1 MIEALSYPFFQR
13 ALLAGLLASLAC
25 GIVGTYV
32 VVKEFAS
39 ISGGL
44 AHAAFGG
51 LGLGYLLG
59 FSPMLGAAGFGL
71 ASGVGIGLA
80 HRRLTEGFETLV
92 MVVWSLGMALGIL
105 FVSAVPGYAP
115 DLTTYLFGN
124 ILFVS
129 PTYLLLAA
137 LLDLVLV
144 AAVALFFAQLQ
155 GVAFD
160 EEFSEI
166 LGVPVTAVLV
176 GLLALTSLVV
186 VLLIRVVGVL
196 LVIALLTIPAATV
209 RPWARGLRHMMVL
222 STVAGGVAI
231 VLGLFAT
238 YYSSTA
244 LGVDV
249 PTGPVIV
256 VLSVL
261 GYLASSSVA
270 RSRGP

>member
-1 MIEALSYPFFQR
+1 MIDALGYPFFQR
-13 ALLAGLLASLAC
+13 ALVAGILAAVAC

-129 PTYLLLAA
+129 PVYLAVA
-137 LLDLVLV
+137 GLLDLVLIGTV
-144 AAVALFFAQLQ
+144 GLFFRQLQ

-166 LGVPVTAVLV
+166 VGVPVTAVLV

-209 RPWARGLRHMMVL
+209 RPWARGLGHMMLL
-222 STVAGGVAI
+222 SIAAGGAAI
-231 VLGLFAT
+231 ILGLFAT
-238 YYSSTA
+238 YALSTGIG
-244 LGVDV
+244 LDV

-256 VLSVL
+256 VLSVV
-261 GYLASSSVA
+261 GYLVSGATAGS
-270 RSRGP
+270 GPA

>member
-1 MIEALSYPFFQR
+1 MIDALSYPFFQR
-13 ALLAGLLASLAC
+13 AVAAGLLAAVAC
-25 GIVGTYV
+25 GIVGTWV
-32 VVKEFAS
+32 VVKQFAS

-51 LGLGYLLG
+51 LGLGYLVG

-105 FVSAVPGYAP
+105 FVAAVPGYAP

-137 LLDLVLV
+137 GLDVVLL
-144 AAVALFFAQLQ
+144 AAVALFFRQLQ

-160 EEFSEI
+160 EEFSEV

-209 RPWARGLRHMMVL
+209 RPWARGLGHMMVL
-222 STVAGGVAI
+222 STLAGGAAI
-231 VLGLFAT
+231 LLGLFGT
-238 YYSSTA
+238 YVLSASF
-244 LGVDV
+244 GVDV

-256 VLSVL
+256 VLAVV
-261 GYLASSSVA
+261 GYLGSALA
-270 RSRGP
+270 GRAGSR